1 MIMHSKPNAVL
12 MLADSR
18 CRELQD
24 EAARLGLAREAY
36 GDDPMLP
43 PTISMACRQ
52 LGVTIGRAFQHLEPT
67 RRTILVPI
75 RGAIPR

>member
-1 MIMHSKPNAVL
+1 MHSKSNAVL

-24 EAARLGLAREAY
+24 EAARLRLAREAY
-36 GDDPMLP
+36 PADPMLP
-43 PTISMACRQ
+43 RSISMACRQ
-52 LGVTIGRAFQHLEPT
+52 LGVTIGRALQQLEPT

-75 RGAIPR
+75 RGAFPK